1 MPLQNPVLLLKLTVA
16 CHFHQ
21 QKKVQNVTRIYSQKL
36 PSSPQITKLHFT
48 VIKFITAVVLE
59 CSGVI
64 SGEVRDE
71 PETELIK

>member
-1 MPLQNPVLLLKLTVA
+1 MSFSST
-16 CHFHQ
+16 
-21 QKKVQNVTRIYSQKL
+21 KKVQDVTKIYSQKL

-59 CSGVI
+59 CSAVI
-64 SGEVRDE
+64 SEEVRDE